1 VQRLVASLHLS
12 PLEAEALLAAGRR
25 PPRSVM
31 HSSAHDDR
39 REGWRFASDT
49 VQAPLTTFIGREH
62 ELASLTDL
70 LGGLRLLTLV
80 GPGGVGKTRLATEL
94 AMRLVSGYA
103 DGVCLMELANLSD
116 SRLVAD
122 AIATTLGIIPR
133 GRTPLTSTLVDALR
147 ERELLLV
154 LDNCEHVL
162 DGCADLVHTIARA
175 CPNVTLLA
183 TSREPLRISGEVT
196 WTVPPLSLGAATTG
210 NGTASEA
217 VQLFVDRARA
227 VDPRFDFSPL
237 NSDAIAEICR
247 RVEGLPLAIELA
259 AGRIRSMPVRG
270 LLEHL
275 QSRRGSLL
283 LLTGGPR
290 DAPVRHQTLR
300 ATIKWSYDLLSSDEQ
315 ALFRRLAPFRG
326 CTLEAVDAV
335 CVSRTAA
342 PRTKT
347 LTMPPL
353 DLDVR
358 DGLQS
363 LVEKNLLRVEEDEHG
378 QPWYVMLE
386 TVRDFAL
393 EQLERNK

>member
-1 VQRLVASLHLS
+1 LQG
-12 PLEAEALLAAGRR
+12 LA
-25 PPRSVM
+25 
-31 HSSAHDDR
+31 
-39 REGWRFASDT
+39 
-49 VQAPLTTFIGREH
+49 
-62 ELASLTDL
+62 
-70 LGGLRLLTLV
+70 
-80 GPGGVGKTRLATEL
+80 
-94 AMRLVSGYA
+94 
-103 DGVCLMELANLSD
+103 
-116 SRLVAD
+116 
-122 AIATTLGIIPR
+122 
-133 GRTPLTSTLVDALR
+133 
-147 ERELLLV
+147 
-154 LDNCEHVL
+154 
-162 DGCADLVHTIARA
+162 HTIARA

-196 WTVPPLSLGAATTG
+196 WTVPPLSVEAATTG

-217 VQLFVDRARA
+217 VQLFVERARA
-227 VDPRFDFSPL
+227 VDPRFDLGAL
-237 NSDAIAEICR
+237 NSDAVADICR

-275 QSRRGSLL
+275 QSTGGSLL

-300 ATIKWSYDLLSSDEQ
+300 ATIKWSYDLLSSHEQ

-326 CTLEAVDAV
+326 CTLEEVDAV
-335 CVSRTAA
+335 CVSPTAG
-342 PRTKT
+342 PRKKT
-347 LTMPPL
+347 LTLPPR

-378 QPWYVMLE
+378 QPWYVMLD

-393 EQLERNK
+393 EQLERDT